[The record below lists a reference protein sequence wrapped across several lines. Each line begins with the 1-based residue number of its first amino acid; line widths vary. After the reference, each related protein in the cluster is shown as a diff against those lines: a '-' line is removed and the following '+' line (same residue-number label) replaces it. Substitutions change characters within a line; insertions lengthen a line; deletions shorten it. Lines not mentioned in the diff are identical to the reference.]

1 METDILDGLM
11 RKAVLSS
18 TIVLFCNQ
26 SMTINS
32 KQKIYCYADE
42 TGQDTKGR
50 LFLVSVI
57 VGDKE
62 LDRLREIVEQIEQ
75 ETGKRHIKWQKT
87 NHAIRV
93 VYLDRLIQ
101 QDILK
106 GKVCFSVYKQTQAYV
121 DLTILTV
128 AKSIL
133 RTAKDDYKASVFVD
147 GLNKTEIRKFTA
159 GLRKLHIHTRK
170 VRGLRDES
178 DALIRLADAFCGFL
192 RDYIEGK
199 DYAKELY
206 DKAKHK
212 GILVSVE

>member
-1 METDILDGLM
+1 MAI
-11 RKAVLSS
+11 KP
-18 TIVLFCNQ
+18 
-26 SMTINS
+26 
-32 KQKIYCYADE
+32 KQKIYCYVDE

-62 LDRLREIVEQIEQ
+62 RDELRKVVEQIE
-75 ETGKRHIKWQKT
+75 EKTGKRLMKWQKT
-87 NHAIRV
+87 SHNIRV
-93 VYLDRLIQ
+93 AYLERLMQ
-101 QDILK
+101 ENILK

-133 RTAKDDYKASVFVD
+133 RKAKNDYKASVFVD
-147 GLNKTEIRKFTA
+147 GLDKTEIRKFTA

-192 RDYIEGK
+192 RDYMEGK
-199 DYAKELY
+199 EYTKELY
-206 DKAKHK
+206 GQASRK

>member
-1 METDILDGLM
+1 MSN
-11 RKAVLSS
+11 KP
-18 TIVLFCNQ
+18 
-26 SMTINS
+26 

-62 LDRLREIVEQIEQ
+62 RDMLQKIVEQIE
-75 ETGKRHIKWQKT
+75 EKTGKRHIKWQKT
-87 NHAIRV
+87 NHKIRV
-93 VYLDRLIQ
+93 AYLERLMQENIM
-101 QDILK
+101 K
-106 GKVCFSVYKQTQAYV
+106 EKVCFSVYKQTQAYV

-133 RTAKDDYKASVFVD
+133 QKAKNDYKANVFVD
-147 GLNKTEIRKFTA
+147 GLDKTEIRRFTA
-159 GLRKLHIHTRK
+159 GLRKLHIHTKK

-192 RDYIEGK
+192 RDYMEGK
-199 DYAKELY
+199 EYTKELY
-206 DKAKHK
+206 SRASHK
-212 GILVSVE
+212 GILVSVV

>member
-1 METDILDGLM
+1 MIYKDPFTGYNNNI
-11 RKAVLSS
+11 RNA
-18 TIVLFCNQ
+18 
-26 SMTINS
+26 SMLKNT

-42 TGQDTKGR
+42 TGQDTKGQ

-62 LDRLREIVEQIEQ
+62 RDELRKVVEQIE
-75 ETGKRHIKWQKT
+75 EYTGKRYIKWQKT
-87 NHAIRV
+87 NHNIRV
-93 VYLDRLIQ
+93 AYLEQLMQ
-101 QDILK
+101 ADILK
-106 GKVCFSVYKQTQAYV
+106 GKVFFSVYKQTQAYV

-133 RTAKDDYKASVFVD
+133 QRAKNDYKASVFVD

-192 RDYIEGK
+192 RDYMEGK
-199 DYAKELY
+199 EYTKDLY
-206 DKAKHK
+206 DQASSK
-212 GILVSVE
+212 GILVSV

>member
-1 METDILDGLM
+1 MPH
-11 RKAVLSS
+11 
-18 TIVLFCNQ
+18 
-26 SMTINS
+26 S
-32 KQKIYCYADE
+32 KQKIYCYVDE

-50 LFLVSVI
+50 MFLVSVI

-62 LDRLREIVEQIEQ
+62 RDELRKIVEDIEK
-75 ETGKRHIKWQKT
+75 ETGKRHGKWQKT
-87 NHAIRV
+87 NHKIRV
-93 VYLDRLIQ
+93 AYLERLMQ
-101 QDILK
+101 EDILK
-106 GKVCFSVYKQTQAYV
+106 GKICFSVYKQTQAYV

-133 RTAKDDYKASVFVD
+133 RKARDDYKASVFVD
-147 GLNKTEIRKFTA
+147 GLDKVEIRKFTA
-159 GLRKLHIHTRK
+159 GLRKLHIRTKK

-199 DYAKELY
+199 EYTKELHSR
-206 DKAKHK
+206 ATRK

>member
-1 METDILDGLM
+1 MSN
-11 RKAVLSS
+11 KP
-18 TIVLFCNQ
+18 
-26 SMTINS
+26 

-62 LDRLREIVEQIEQ
+62 RDELRKVVKKIEK

-87 NHAIRV
+87 RHDIRV
-93 VYLDRLIQ
+93 AYLERLMQ
-101 QDILK
+101 EDILK
-106 GKVCFSVYKQTQAYV
+106 DKVCFSVYKQTQAYV

-133 RTAKDDYKASVFVD
+133 RKAKNDYKANVFVD
-147 GLNKTEIRKFTA
+147 GLDKTEIRKFTA
-159 GLRKLHIHTRK
+159 GLQKLHIKSKK
-170 VRGLRDES
+170 VLGLRDES
-178 DALIRLADAFCGFL
+178 EALIRLADAFCGFL
-192 RDYIEGK
+192 RDHMEGK
-199 DYAKELY
+199 EYTNELY
-206 DKAKHK
+206 DRAKRK

>member
-1 METDILDGLM
+1 MSN
-11 RKAVLSS
+11 KPV
-18 TIVLFCNQ
+18 
-26 SMTINS
+26 
-32 KQKIYCYADE
+32 QKIYCYADE

-57 VGDKE
+57 VGDTEREE
-62 LDRLREIVEQIEQ
+62 LRTVVEEIER

-87 NHAIRV
+87 SHDIRV
-93 VYLDRLIQ
+93 AYLDRLIRE
-101 QDILK
+101 DVLK
-106 GKVCFSVYKQTQAYV
+106 DKVCFSVYTQTQSYI

-133 RTAKDDYKASVFVD
+133 RKVKTEYKATVFVD
-147 GLNKTEIRKFTA
+147 GLDKVEIRKFTA
-159 GLRKLHIHTRK
+159 GLHKLHIQTRK

-199 DYAKELY
+199 EYAKILY
-206 DKAKHK
+206 SRAKHS
-212 GILVSVE
+212 GVLVSVE